1 VKKREK
7 ATSFLAA
14 PKPSGHYRIQSVIVT
29 RTGWLIVTAA
39 VLALAAVT
47 GVHFW
52 IVRPPPKPPSATLPL
67 SARSLLQSFRPQQ
80 PLREDRFD
88 LPLAAN
94 GVVEYRVAMQAGATL
109 VFSWTASH
117 GMVSCQFAN
126 QNPLTADGSHSAFEA
141 QSSGWY
147 RWRWKNPNG
156 SAVTI
161 HLKLNGYYEPAGMPY
176 DR

>member
-1 VKKREK
+1 
-7 ATSFLAA
+7 
-14 PKPSGHYRIQSVIVT
+14 VT
-29 RTGWLIVTAA
+29 RKEWLIVTAA

-47 GVHFW
+47 GAHFW
-52 IVRPPPKPPSATLPL
+52 IVRRPPNPPSAMLPL
-67 SARSLLQSFRPQQ
+67 SARSLLQAFRLPQT
-80 PLREDRFD
+80 LRKDSFD

-94 GVVEYRVAMQAGATL
+94 GELEYRVAMQAGATL

-126 QNPLTADGSHSAFEA
+126 QNPLTANASHSAFEA

-156 SAVTI
+156 SRVTI
-161 HLKLNGYYEPAGMPY
+161 HLKLNGYYEPARMPY

>member
-1 VKKREK
+1 M
-7 ATSFLAA
+7 
-14 PKPSGHYRIQSVIVT
+14 
-29 RTGWLIVTAA
+29 TAA
-39 VLALAAVT
+39 FLALAAVS

-52 IVRPPPKPPSATLPL
+52 IVRKPPRPPSATLPV
-67 SARSLLQSFRPQQ
+67 SARSLLQPFRK
-80 PLREDRFD
+80 DNVD

-94 GVVEYRVAMQAGATL
+94 GELEYRVAMQAGATL
-109 VFSWTASH
+109 VFSWTTSR
-117 GMVSCQFAN
+117 GVVSCQFAN
-126 QNPLTADGSHSAFEA
+126 QNPLTAEESHSAFEA

-161 HLKLNGYYEPAGMPY
+161 HLKLNGYYEPARMPY

>member
-1 VKKREK
+1 M
-7 ATSFLAA
+7 A
-14 PKPSGHYRIQSVIVT
+14 
-29 RTGWLIVTAA
+29 AA
-39 VLALAAVT
+39 VLALAAVA

-52 IVRPPPKPPSATLPL
+52 IVRRPPRPPSATLPL
-67 SARSLLQSFRPQQ
+67 SARALLQSFRPLQ
-80 PLREDRFD
+80 PLRKDNFD

-94 GVVEYRVAMQAGATL
+94 GELEYRVAMQAGATL

-126 QNPLTADGSHSAFEA
+126 QNPLTADESHSAFEA

-156 SAVTI
+156 SPVTI
-161 HLKLNGYYEPAGMPY
+161 HLKLNGYYEPAAMPY
-176 DR
+176 DK

>member
-1 VKKREK
+1 VTWKEW
-7 ATSFLAA
+7 
-14 PKPSGHYRIQSVIVT
+14 VIT
-29 RTGWLIVTAA
+29 TAA

-47 GVHFW
+47 GAHFW
-52 IVRPPPKPPSATLPL
+52 IVGPPPRPPSATLPL
-67 SARSLLQSFRPQQ
+67 RARSLLQSFRPLQ
-80 PLREDRFD
+80 PLRNDSFD

-94 GVVEYRVAMQAGATL
+94 GELEYRVAMQAGATL

-117 GMVSCQFAN
+117 GMVSCVFAN
-126 QNPLTADGSHSAFEA
+126 QNLLTANESHSAFEA
-141 QSSGWY
+141 QSPGWY

-156 SAVTI
+156 TPVTI

>member
-1 VKKREK
+1 
-7 ATSFLAA
+7 
-14 PKPSGHYRIQSVIVT
+14 VT
-29 RTGWLIVTAA
+29 RKGWLIIITAA
-39 VLALAAVT
+39 VLALAAVA

-52 IVRPPPKPPSATLPL
+52 IVRRPPRPPSATLPL
-67 SARSLLQSFRPQQ
+67 SARSLLQPFRKDSFN
-80 PLREDRFD
+80 

-109 VFSWTASH
+109 VFSWTASR

-126 QNPLTADGSHSAFEA
+126 QNPFTADESHSAFEA

-156 SAVTI
+156 SPVTI
-161 HLKLNGYYEPAGMPY
+161 HLKLNGYYEPAAMPY
-176 DR
+176 DK